1 MRQRR
6 WGSEPPSP
14 TRRESSIDVVEPGPL
29 IVEAYCPDRRIV
41 VIVTDEGRGWFLV
54 LSAPGLGLG
63 LPVIARL
70 TQQVEISD
78 RVPGTRM
85 QMTFTLDALSQD

>member
-1 MRQRR
+1 MK
-6 WGSEPPSP
+6 G
-14 TRRESSIDVVEPGPL
+14 G
-29 IVEAYCPDRRIV
+29 
-41 VIVTDEGRGWFLV
+41 GWFLV